1 MAKKNTSRRKT
12 QQTWVTIKTMC
23 QKCKAV
29 DTHEVSMPVPLP
41 PLDQKMLFKT
51 VCSADGC
58 GHTDEHA
65 MTIAQVQA
73 CARKLAEANGEHGG
87 EA

>member
-1 MAKKNTSRRKT
+1 MRKKRKT
-12 QQTWVTIKTMC
+12 QQTWLTLRVMC
-23 QKCKAV
+23 QRCKAM
-29 DTHEVSMPVPLP
+29 DTHEISLPVPIP
-41 PLDQKMLFKT
+41 PLDSMMEFKT

-58 GHTDEHA
+58 DHTDVHA

-73 CARKLAEANGEHGG
+73 AARKLAEADGEHGG